1 MRHNRKTERL
11 AVECAPEILETVET
25 AAKRRFLTKS
35 EYVRQALLEQLQK
48 DGLTP
53 VAA

>member
-1 MRHNRKTERL
+1 MRANRKTERL
-11 AVECAPEILETVET
+11 QVECAPAILETVET
-25 AAKRRFLTKS
+25 AAKRRFVTKS
-35 EYVRQALLEQLQK
+35 EYVRQALLEQLHK